1 MKSFLLCFI
10 FYISIVGHVHC
21 DPHPA
26 NVLLRVNPKTKEPQL
41 VLVDHG
47 LYKQIDDD
55 FRLTYARLWKG
66 LMLADI
72 PQIQESCLKLG
83 VSQKM
88 VRFFL

>member
-1 MKSFLLCFI
+1 M
-10 FYISIVGHVHC
+10 
-21 DPHPA
+21 
-26 NVLLRVNPKTKEPQL
+26 
-41 VLVDHG
+41 DHG

-72 PQIQESCLKLG
+72 PQIKESCLKLG

-88 VRFFL
+88 VCYCWYNVYLVCLVNQIYRSVQSV

>member
-1 MKSFLLCFI
+1 M
-10 FYISIVGHVHC
+10 
-21 DPHPA
+21 
-26 NVLLRVNPKTKEPQL
+26 

-72 PQIQESCLKLG
+72 PQIKESCLKLG

-88 VRFFL
+88 VCYVCCCRSNVYFLCLVNQIFGWYNHSNVVDIIFLCVWY